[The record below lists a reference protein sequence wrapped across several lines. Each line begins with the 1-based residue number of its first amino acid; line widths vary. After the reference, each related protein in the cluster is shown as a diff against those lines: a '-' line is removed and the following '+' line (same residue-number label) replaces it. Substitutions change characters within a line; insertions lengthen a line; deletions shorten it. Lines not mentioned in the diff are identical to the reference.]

1 MALDLLAHRLSVRIS
16 WEENTKFLQREV
28 MDTEQ
33 KLPQL
38 ETYNKFDQEI
48 KEALDLYLNE
58 RPSLKRET
66 RAPIV
71 IHKR

>member
-1 MALDLLAHRLSVRIS
+1 
-16 WEENTKFLQREV
+16 

-58 RPSLKRET
+58 SPSLKRET